1 MHANNTCHFQTWSIK
16 ICPCSLH
23 ALFPLSMLMQANTEI
38 LEAAGD
44 LGSCKLKMAV
54 KQNSGSSGF
63 LTYCSEGATHW
74 SGTPI
79 LGLQETGNKIL
90 LYLSCFINFGLFVFV
105 TSVTLTNIAIN
116 WASEHLQG
124 LFTCRSLGLAHLP
137 DHWWGSNSVGL
148 GWGPRIFILNK
159 FTDALM
165 LLVQGPHFENHCFLQ
180 KSNVPC
186 MLLTKIFLTSA
197 A

>member
-1 MHANNTCHFQTWSIK
+1 MHANNTCHFQTWSIN

-116 WASEHLQG
+116 WASERWILWRICIFNKHLRGVWEALLESKGNQSLMG
-124 LFTCRSLGLAHLP
+124 L
-137 DHWWGSNSVGL
+137 
-148 GWGPRIFILNK
+148 
-159 FTDALM
+159 
-165 LLVQGPHFENHCFLQ
+165 E
-180 KSNVPC
+180 
-186 MLLTKIFLTSA
+186 
-197 A
+197 